1 MHKKEKVKRAED
13 LRICV
18 STFETNMLSTSSG
31 CYEHSQTQST
41 KQMVFV
47 IIRANSAIKQ

>member
-1 MHKKEKVKRAED
+1 MHKREKVREED
-13 LRICV
+13 LSTCV
-18 STFETNMLSTSSG
+18 STFDTKMLSTSNG

-47 IIRANSAIKQ
+47 IIQANSAIKQ